1 MTSLDTRQGEVVST
15 NIRVREGRKSAVVQE
30 TLRILRAVH
39 ILPPRRSRMVTMAVP
54 STMELTNVLT
64 LSCSTSSLWMT
75 RGLLTTASYGRN
87 GGAELPPPPRRY
99 ALSKPGYLPSS
110 ICHTMLSSTRTSPG
124 RKRLWRVT
132 NGQGSA
138 HCRRAMDT
146 VGAGVRSQLGE
157 DAVAA

>member
-1 MTSLDTRQGEVVST
+1 
-15 NIRVREGRKSAVVQE
+15 
-30 TLRILRAVH
+30 
-39 ILPPRRSRMVTMAVP
+39 MVTMAVP

-157 DAVAA
+157 DAVAAEGASDRAHEVVVAVAGSGQLGETAAPVVDSG